1 MLNNIILV
9 GRVTQQP
16 TPQAKTL
23 TIATERSYKN
33 TNTNT
38 YDTDFFNI
46 ALSDG
51 MLETAIDYLK
61 EGDLVGVKGHLET
74 TTNYK
79 SNEKEIKIIC
89 DRLTFLSQSRSANN
103 MGKGEI

>member
-9 GRVTQQP
+9 GRVAQP
-16 TPQAKTL
+16 VTKTL

-33 TNTNT
+33 PDTNT

-46 ALSDG
+46 TVSDSI
-51 MLETAIDYLK
+51 MHNAIDYLK
-61 EGDLVGVKGHLET
+61 EGDLVGIKGHLET
-74 TTNYK
+74 TTTTN
-79 SNEKEIKIIC
+79 EIKIIC
-89 DRLTFLSQSRSANN
+89 DRLTFLSQSRSSNN

>member
-1 MLNNIILV
+1 MLNNIVLV

-16 TPQAKTL
+16 TSQTKTL

-33 TNTNT
+33 TNT

-46 ALSDG
+46 ALSDS
-51 MLETAIDYLK
+51 MLETAINYLK

-74 TTNYK
+74 
-79 SNEKEIKIIC
+79 NEKEIKIIC
-89 DRLTFLSQSRSANN
+89 DRLTFLSSNRTQNN

>member
-9 GRVTQQP
+9 GRVAQP
-16 TPQAKTL
+16 VTKTL

-33 TNTNT
+33 PDTNT

-46 ALSDG
+46 TVSDNI
-51 MLETAIDYLK
+51 MKNAIDYLK
-61 EGDLVGVKGHLET
+61 EGDMVGIKGHLET
-74 TTNYK
+74 TTTTN
-79 SNEKEIKIIC
+79 EIKIIC
-89 DRLTFLSQSRSANN
+89 DKLTFLSQAQARSSNN

>member
-16 TPQAKTL
+16 TSKTL

-74 TTNYK
+74 
-79 SNEKEIKIIC
+79 NEKEIKIIC
-89 DRLTFLSQSRSANN
+89 DRMTFLSNRTQNN

>member
-16 TPQAKTL
+16 TPQTKTL

-46 ALSDG
+46 ALSDNL
-51 MLETAIDYLK
+51 MQTAINYLK

-74 TTNYK
+74 
-79 SNEKEIKIIC
+79 NEKEIKIIC
-89 DRLTFLSQSRSANN
+89 DRLTFLSSNRTQNN